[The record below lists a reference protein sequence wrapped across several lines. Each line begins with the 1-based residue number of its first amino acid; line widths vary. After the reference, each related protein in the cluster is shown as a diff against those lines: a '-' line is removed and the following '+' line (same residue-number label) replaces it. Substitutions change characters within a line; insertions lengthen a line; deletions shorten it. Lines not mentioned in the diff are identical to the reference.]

1 MLKRICRL
9 LLPDERKMGI
19 RVVCAVFLCALLDF
33 AGLAALL
40 PVLFFLLDDGRDKDA
55 ALLFCLVAIVF
66 ILVKNALA
74 AGLSRFQNHFLMSLY
89 RRLSFSLFTSYYQR
103 GLLFIRSRGYF
114 HRDPFSRSYGV
125 NLPSSLTVIHSSTL
139 GYSPRPPV
147 SVYGTGDIYYNLE
160 DFLGSRLGC
169 TIKLPVGSL
178 YCQVSARTNS

>member
-1 MLKRICRL
+1 MDKRIENAMNELINTEIWSTGLYLSLQVYFEDERLPILSPIRL
-9 LLPDERKMGI
+9 LSNLQSP
-19 RVVCAVFLCALLDF
+19 VFLINSRLDLF
-33 AGLAALL
+33 AA
-40 PVLFFLLDDGRDKDA
+40 PT
-55 ALLFCLVAIVF
+55 
-66 ILVKNALA
+66 
-74 AGLSRFQNHFLMSLY
+74 SRW
-89 RRLSFSLFTSYYQR
+89 
-103 GLLFIRSRGYF
+103 
-114 HRDPFSRSYGV
+114 DPFSRSYGV